1 MLTATQT
8 NQLRSVAMSALPDL
22 ICEGVRRTP
31 IRYADLFCGLGAFH
45 EAFKRTSAFECAFA
59 CDIDERVRRIY
70 EANHGVLPFGDI
82 TKIDPVSLPDFDL
95 LCAGFPCQSFSIAGL
110 RKGFGDDRGNLFYD
124 VLRFVDAKSP
134 SVVVLENVKNLK
146 SHDGGKTFATIKGLL
161 EERGY
166 NMSSQVMDSAHYGS
180 PQCRQRIFM
189 VAVRNGQFRFPERS
203 KSHRTVSAVI
213 DGSDKSNWDRTGYY
227 LVSKNARPR
236 PFRPRILFDVYSSK
250 TKKGGR
256 QGERVYDID
265 GCGVTVC
272 ASSGGPGAKTGL
284 YKVGDSIR
292 RLNPREC
299 LSMFGF
305 PPNYDFLDSTDQ
317 QKMFYLGNSIVV
329 DVVEA
334 LIPGIVEIFCE
345 RG

>member
-1 MLTATQT
+1 ME
-8 NQLRSVAMSALPDL
+8 NKPK
-22 ICEGVRRTP
+22 

-45 EAFKRTSAFECAFA
+45 EAFKRRAEFECSFA
-59 CDIDERVRRIY
+59 CDINDRVRRIY
-70 EANHGVLPFGDI
+70 ERNHGFAPSGDI
-82 TKIDPVSLPDFDL
+82 RGIDASSLPDIDL

-124 VLRFVDAKSP
+124 VLRIADAKRP
-134 SVVVLENVKNLK
+134 RMMILENVKNLK
-146 SHDGGKTFATIKGLL
+146 GHDGGRTYSTIKSLV

-166 NMSSQVMDSAHYGS
+166 RFFSRVMDSSHYGS

-189 VAVRNGQFRFPERS
+189 VAVRDGDFEFPSRLPS
-203 KSHRTVSAVI
+203 WRPVSSVV
-213 DGSDKSNWDRTGYY
+213 DSSDTSNWDSSGYY
-227 LVSKNARPR
+227 LVPKNSAHR
-236 PFRPRILFDVYSSK
+236 PFKPRILFDVHSSK

-256 QGERVYDID
+256 QGERIYDA
-265 GCGVTVC
+265 GACGVTVC

-284 YKVGDSIR
+284 YKVGESVR

-305 PPNYDFLDSTDQ
+305 PPSYDFLDATDE

-329 DVVEA
+329 DVVSA
-334 LIPGIVEIFCE
+334 MVPGVLKNF
-345 RG
+345 GLPS